1 MARSETPPLST
12 LRRAPPQRG
21 ALGSPIVTMAGE
33 YDVAIAAP
41 LSETFS
47 VAIARDDGDL
57 VVDLIDVS
65 FMDAATVSVLV
76 RAAVFLREH
85 GRVLRLRDPSP
96 CNRRI
101 LSICEL
107 DSLIEPE
114 VETISVGALESWV
127 AVPPIAAARDGQVMA
142 TAAAII
148 AKEVTTPEVLALFG
162 ATPITRRSDAASS
175 RRGRP

>member
-1 MARSETPPLST
+1 MARSETPPLFT

-33 YDVAIAAP
+33 YDVAIVAP

-47 VAIARDDGDL
+47 AAIARDDCDL
-57 VVDLIDVS
+57 VVDLIDVL
-65 FMDAATVSVLV
+65 FMDAATVSVPV
-76 RAAVFLREH
+76 RAAVLLREH

-96 CNRRI
+96 CVRRI
-101 LSICEL
+101 LGLCAL

-114 VETISVGALESWV
+114 VETISVGALELWV
-127 AVPPIAAARDGQVMA
+127 VVPPIAAARDGQVIA
-142 TAAAII
+142 TAAAIT
-148 AKEVTTPEVLALFG
+148 AKEVATPEVLAPFG
-162 ATPITRRSDAASS
+162 ATPITPRSDAASS